1 MNACI
6 LLHEEI
12 ATACPHIHNARLSA
26 LLDVTD
32 TACKYQKCSLT
43 GLGRTLISSA
53 KTKHCIKKIDRL
65 LGNSHLQSERKDI
78 YKALASRFV
87 QVGSYP
93 VILIDWSQINEE
105 AGFHILRASLASEG
119 RAITLYEEVHPKNKS
134 HNREVHGAFLD
145 VLQYILPADVQPLLI
160 TDAGF
165 KNPWFKQVQRKGWYW
180 LGRIRHFTQF
190 KTQDTEKWIPC
201 RSLNDLATN
210 NPTYLGRIELAKR
223 NAIVCCAHLYK
234 KPLQGRTKRTQG
246 KRVSQRTNSRSYSA
260 REREPWFLVTNIPH
274 EKLSSN
280 QAVALYTTRMQIEEN
295 FRDTKNQRI
304 GLSLKESKSRTEQR
318 LEILLLVVF
327 LATHILWLIGIK
339 ATSVGL
345 HKHYQANTIRDRAV
359 LSMFNLGLQVLR
371 KQPELIHLFLLK
383 ELMEIVHSKGKLWN

>member
-1 MNACI
+1 MNACT

-12 ATACPHIHNARLSA
+12 ATACPHIHSARLTA
-26 LLDVTD
+26 LLDVTN

-78 YKALASRFV
+78 YKTLASRFV
-87 QVGSYP
+87 QAGSYP

-119 RAITLYEEVHPKNKS
+119 RAITLYEEVHPKSKS

-145 VLQYILPADVQPLLI
+145 VLQSILPADVQPLLV

-180 LGRIRHFTQF
+180 LGRIRHVTHFQA
-190 KTQDTEKWIPC
+190 QDSEEWIPC
-201 RSLNDLATN
+201 RSLNESATKM
-210 NPTYLGRIELAKR
+210 PTYLGVIKLAKR
-223 NAIVCCAHLYK
+223 NPIACYAHLYK

-246 KRVSQRTNSRSYSA
+246 KRVSQRTNSRSYGA
-260 REREPWFLVTNIPH
+260 REREPWFLVTNIPL

-280 QAVALYTTRMQIEEN
+280 QAVDVYATRMQIEEN

-304 GLSLKESKSRTEQR
+304 GLSLKESKSRTAHR

-327 LATHILWLIGIK
+327 LATHILWLIGVQ
-339 ATSVGL
+339 ATSAGL
-345 HKHYQANTIRDRAV
+345 HKHYQANTVRNRAV

-371 KQPELIHLFLLK
+371 KQPELIPLFQLK
-383 ELMEIVHSKGKLWN
+383 ALMEIAHTKGKLWH